1 MTASCK
7 RLEVAGVSLAL
18 DDAGPAQAP
27 VLLCLHAIGHDA
39 GDFAHLARR
48 LGDRYRVLA
57 LDWPGQGRSGAD
69 REPASAARYQVLA
82 RGVLDALGVREV
94 VLIGNSIG
102 GAAALRLAVSDATRV
117 RGLVL
122 ANPGGLDG
130 GWFARLVCRWMV
142 RFFSAGARRARW
154 YPRWFARYYRAV
166 LSGQGPAATAVRDRI
181 IADAYAVAPLLA
193 QAWTGFASPAA
204 DLRALPAQV
213 ACPTLLTWA
222 TGDRFVQLG
231 RAMAAIARFPHAELE
246 RFACGHAPQLELP
259 DAFADRLERYLAETL
274 ALQRGFGK
282 PTGATG

>member
-1 MTASCK
+1 MNASCK
-7 RLEVAGVSLAL
+7 RLDVDGVSLAL
-18 DDAGPAQAP
+18 DDTGPADGPA
-27 VLLCLHAIGHDA
+27 LLCLHAIGHDA
-39 GDFAHLARR
+39 GDFAHLATR

-57 LDWPGQGRSGAD
+57 LDWPGQGRSGPD
-69 REPASAARYQVLA
+69 GQPATAARYEALA
-82 RGVLDALGVREV
+82 RGVLDALGVRDV

-102 GAAALRLAVSDATRV
+102 GAAALRLAVSDAARV

-154 YPRWFARYYRAV
+154 YPRWFARYYGAV
-166 LSGQGPAATAVRDRI
+166 LSGPGPAASAVRERI

-193 QAWTGFASPAA
+193 QAWAGFASPAA

-231 RAMAAIARFPHAELE
+231 RAMKAIERFPRAELE

-259 DAFADRLERYLAETL
+259 EAFAERLERYLATL
-274 ALQRGFGK
+274 PLQPGMGAV
-282 PTGATG
+282 TGATG